1 MTSTVP
7 GELWRDATLVDH
19 ARGLAENRLAAL
31 PTRLAHVQAVAT
43 LADRVA
49 RQLAPTALY
58 PIVAAAYLH
67 DIGYS
72 AELAHTGFH
81 PVDGAVFA
89 RSEGFPEVVVG
100 LVAYHSGAWYEAIER
115 GLVEDLQRFRIPP
128 APLLDILTYADL
140 RTGPHGELVSAHA
153 RLAEVLDRYRPG
165 EAVHRAV
172 LRSRPALLT
181 SVKQVDAALRALK
194 DPRPTEKQRRCTP

>member
-7 GELWRDATLVDH
+7 GELWRDGTLVDH
-19 ARGLAENRLAAL
+19 ARAIAEKRLAAL
-31 PTRLAHVQAVAT
+31 PARLAHVQAVAT

-49 RQLAPTALY
+49 RRLAPTALY

-100 LVAYHSGAWYEAIER
+100 LVAYHSGAWSEAIER
-115 GLVEDLQRFRIPP
+115 GLVEELQQFRIPP

-140 RTGPHGELVSAHA
+140 RTGPDGNLVSARA
-153 RLAEVLDRYRPG
+153 RLAEVLDRYGPT

-172 LRSRPALLT
+172 LRSRPTLLT
-181 SVKQVDAALRALK
+181 SVEQVATALRAFK
-194 DPRPTEKQRRCTP
+194 DQQPTEKQRRYTP